1 VVCIC
6 TDGSLSPLARALQ
19 PARTREVVVC
29 PALLSSATRGPIAVP
44 DSGESGSLVE
54 SAGMATKGEL
64 PQVGRALAHYDQE
77 PMDIPS
83 NDSPLLAIR
92 GGHVVGLAERAWPR
106 PFEADGI
113 GLQIAVASEAEC
125 LG

>member
-1 VVCIC
+1 M
-6 TDGSLSPLARALQ
+6 ARSAAL
-19 PARTREVVVC
+19 
-29 PALLSSATRGPIAVP
+29 
-44 DSGESGSLVE
+44 
-54 SAGMATKGEL
+54 ATKGEL

-92 GGHVVGLAERAWPR
+92 GGPVVGLAERAWPR

-113 GLQIAVASEAEC
+113 GLQVAVANEAEC
-125 LG
+125 PG